1 MEREGDA
8 TMFDKKTYRQR
19 REKLSRQVK
28 SGLLLF
34 LGNNES
40 PMNYPANTYRYRQDS
55 TFLYFF
61 GLSHPGLAAV
71 IDLDEGRQT
80 LFGND
85 VDMEDIIW
93 MGPQPSLKS
102 RCARIGIVDQRP
114 LAELAG
120 LLQGAARGGRRIHFL
135 PPYRHEN
142 ALQLEKLLGIR
153 AAVVKDYASAE
164 FARAVIAQRSLKGAE
179 EVREIEAAL
188 TVSAA
193 MYREA
198 MAMAQPG
205 IYEREIAGFIEGVA
219 LAGGGQL
226 AFPAIVS
233 KHGETLHNHFHG
245 NRLSEGDLLVID
257 AGAESESGYASDVTR
272 TIPVGGR
279 FNPLQREVYEAVLDM
294 QLTAMAM
301 IKPGISYRSVHLRA
315 SEVLVERLKH
325 LGLMK
330 GNAAKAVAAGAHA
343 LFFPHGL
350 GHMMGLDVHD
360 MEDLGETWVG
370 YDDKHQRSQQFGLA
384 YLRMAKKLAPGH
396 VLTVEPG
403 VYFIPAL
410 IDQWRGAR
418 RHSEFI
424 RYDRVGKLRAF
435 GGVRIED
442 DVLVTASGCRVLGPP
457 IAKTVTEVQAAV
469 AGK

>member
-1 MEREGDA
+1 
-8 TMFDKKTYRQR
+8 MFTKKTYPQR
-19 REKLSRQVK
+19 RAKLFKQVK

-34 LGNNES
+34 LGNGES
-40 PMNYPANTYRYRQDS
+40 PMNYPANTYHYRQDS

-61 GLSHPGLAAV
+61 GLSFPGLAAV

-80 LFGND
+80 VFGND

-102 RCARIGIVDQRP
+102 RCAKIGITDTRP

-120 LLQGAARGGRRIHFL
+120 VLQEAARLGRKVHFL
-135 PPYRHEN
+135 PPYRGEN

-153 AAVVKDYASAE
+153 AEIIKNYASAE
-164 FARAVIAQRSLKGAE
+164 FVKAVIAQRSLKSGE
-179 EVREIEAAL
+179 EVGEIEAAL

-205 IYEREIAGFIEGVA
+205 IYEREIAGFIEGLA

-226 AFPAIVS
+226 AFPAIVTV
-233 KHGETLHNHFHG
+233 HGETLHNHYHG
-245 NRLSEGDLLVID
+245 NRMRQGDLLIID
-257 AGAESESGYASDVTR
+257 AGAESESGYASDITR

-279 FNPLQREVYEAVLDM
+279 FDPMQKTIYETVLHM
-294 QLTAMAM
+294 QKTAIAM
-301 IKPGISYRSVHLRA
+301 IRPGISYRSVHLKA
-315 SEVLVERLKH
+315 CEVLVERLKKI
-325 LGLMK
+325 GLMK
-330 GNAAKAVAAGAHA
+330 GSTAKAVEAGAHA

-360 MEDLGETWVG
+360 MEDLGETYVG
-370 YDDKHQRSQQFGLA
+370 YDDKTRRSQQFGLA
-384 YLRMAKKLAPGH
+384 YLRLAKKLEPGH

-410 IDQWRGAR
+410 IDQWRSAR
-418 RHSEFI
+418 KHAEFI
-424 RYDRVGKLRAF
+424 RYDRVEKLRGL
-435 GGVRIED
+435 GGIRIED
-442 DVLVTASGCRVLGPP
+442 DVLVTPRGCRVLGPSIP
-457 IAKTVTEVQAAV
+457 KEIVDLQRAVT
-469 AGK
+469 GK

>member
-1 MEREGDA
+1 
-8 TMFDKKTYRQR
+8 MFDKKTYQQR
-19 REKLSRQVK
+19 RNKLGRQVK

-40 PMNYPANTYRYRQDS
+40 PMNYPANTYHFRQDS

-61 GLSHPGLAAV
+61 GLNFPGLAAV
-71 IDLDEGRQT
+71 IDVDEGRQT
-80 LFGND
+80 VFGND
-85 VDMEDIIW
+85 VDMDDIIW

-102 RCARIGIVDQRP
+102 RCARIGVSDSRP
-114 LAELAG
+114 LAELG
-120 LLQGAARGGRRIHFL
+120 GVLQEAVRRGRKVHFL
-135 PPYRHEN
+135 PPYRHDN
-142 ALQLEKLLGIR
+142 SLWLEKLLGIR
-153 AAVVKDYASAE
+153 ADSVRNYASAV
-164 FARAVIAQRSLKGAE
+164 FARAVIAQRSLKSQDE
-179 EVREIEAAL
+179 IREIEAAL

-205 IYEREIAGFIEGVA
+205 IYEREIAGFIAGLA
-219 LAGGGQL
+219 LAGGGPL

-233 KHGETLHNHFHG
+233 LHGETLHNHYHG
-245 NRLSEGDLLVID
+245 NRLRAGDLLVID
-257 AGAESESGYASDVTR
+257 SGAETAGGYASDLPR

-279 FNPLQREVYEAVLDM
+279 FSPMQRAVYEAVLDM

-325 LGLMK
+325 IGLMK

-370 YDDKHQRSQQFGLA
+370 YDDKFKRSQQFGLA
-384 YLRMAKKLAPGH
+384 YLRLAKKLEPGH

-403 VYFIPAL
+403 IYFIPAL
-410 IDQWRGAR
+410 IDQWRSAR
-418 RHSEFI
+418 KHAEFI
-424 RYDRVGKLRAF
+424 RYERVEKFRAF
-435 GGVRIED
+435 GGIRIED
-442 DVLVTASGCRVLGPP
+442 DILVTSKGCRVLGPP
-457 IAKTVTEVQAAV
+457 IAKTVAEVQAAV

>member
-1 MEREGDA
+1 
-8 TMFDKKTYRQR
+8 MFAKKTYQQR
-19 REKLSRQVK
+19 RNKLSRQVP

-34 LGNNES
+34 LGNGES
-40 PMNYPANTYRYRQDS
+40 PMNYPANAYRFRQDS

-61 GLSHPGLAAV
+61 GLSFPGLAAV
-71 IDLDEGRQT
+71 VDVDEGRQT
-80 LFGND
+80 VFGDD

-93 MGPQPSLKS
+93 MGPQPSMRK
-102 RCARIGIVDQRP
+102 RCAAVGVNDCRP

-120 LLQGAARGGRRIHFL
+120 ILQAAVRQGRKVHFL
-135 PPYRHEN
+135 PPYRSEN
-142 ALQLEKLLGIR
+142 ALALERLLGIGAGR
-153 AAVVKDYASAE
+153 AKDYASAE
-164 FARAVIAQRSLKGAE
+164 FAKAVIAQRALKSDE
-179 EVREIEAAL
+179 EVGEIEAAV

-219 LAGGGQL
+219 LAAGGQL

-233 KHGETLHNHFHG
+233 RHGETLHNHFHG
-245 NRLSEGDLLVID
+245 NRLREGDLLVVD
-257 AGAESESGYASDVTR
+257 AGAETESGYASDITR

-279 FNPLQREVYEAVLDM
+279 FDPLQKAVYETVLAM
-294 QLTAMAM
+294 QRSAIAMVR
-301 IKPGISYRSVHLRA
+301 PGISYRSVHLKA
-315 SEVLVERLKH
+315 AAVLVERLKD

-330 GNAAKAVAAGAHA
+330 GRAADAVAAGAHA

-370 YDDKHQRSQQFGLA
+370 YDDTVQRSQQFGLA
-384 YLRMAKKLAPGH
+384 YLRMARKLEPGH

-403 VYFIPAL
+403 IYFIPAL
-410 IDQWRGAR
+410 IDQWRAAR
-418 RHSEFI
+418 NHGEFI
-424 RYDRVGKLRAF
+424 RYDRVEKLRGF
-435 GGVRIED
+435 GGIRIED
-442 DVLVTASGCRVLGPP
+442 DLLVTRAGSRVLGPP
-457 IAKTVTEVQAAV
+457 IAKSVAEVEAAV
-469 AGK
+469 HGG